1 MDWGMEPYWWRGSQQ
16 EGPTFIRSFPR
27 LETFTLV
34 VTISKWAL
42 EDGEKET
49 LMEIV
54 KKQTEAQFQTEQS
67 RHPEWRM
74 PMIHFHCKK
83 DRFDWSIRSMAKSLL
98 PENRS
103 DTQLLYDWAGEIN

>member
-1 MDWGMEPYWWRGSQQ
+1 MEPYWWRGSQQ

-27 LETFTLV
+27 LETLTLV

-54 KKQTEAQFQTEQS
+54 KKQTEVQFQTEQS

-83 DRFDWSIRSMAKSLL
+83 DRFDCVTILATMNLRKV
-98 PENRS
+98 
-103 DTQLLYDWAGEIN
+103 

>member
-1 MDWGMEPYWWRGSQQ
+1 MDWGIQPYWWRGSQQ

-34 VTISKWAL
+34 VAISKWAL
-42 EDGEKET
+42 EDGKKEQ
-49 LMEIV
+49 LMSIV
-54 KKQTEAQFQTEQS
+54 KKQTEATFQTEQS

-74 PMIHFHCKK
+74 PKIHFYCKK
-83 DRFDWSIRSMAKSLL
+83 DRCDWSIRSIARTLL

-103 DTQLLYDWAGEIN
+103 DTQLLYDWAVEIN